1 MHILSQ
7 LRMDQNLFYHN
18 WRGMN
23 THLQRFYHLFWV
35 LAGHQGFD
43 TEAGCSRWPFN
54 RFLGWGDPDQT
65 PGFAVCRWFSQENQ
79 RILMNLKGICYYFLV
94 PVPDQDQPIQVVS
107 SVCDIFQ
114 GNRSFAEHVMSF
126 SEIFKRAR
134 VYGAGINHRLF
145 AQMDS
150 DAVLICG
157 PAKLDGWFFDV
168 DMWVSLKMEYIMVY
182 NGI

>member
-1 MHILSQ
+1 
-7 LRMDQNLFYHN
+7 
-18 WRGMN
+18 MN

-94 PVPDQDQPIQVVS
+94 PVPDQGQSKLCQAFVIFSKATGLLLNMSCHLVKSSKGLECMVQESIIVCLRRWIQ
-107 SVCDIFQ
+107 
-114 GNRSFAEHVMSF
+114 M
-126 SEIFKRAR
+126 
-134 VYGAGINHRLF
+134 LF
-145 AQMDS
+145 LYVGLQSWMVDF
-150 DAVLICG
+150 LMWTCG
-157 PAKLDGWFFDV
+157 YLWKW
-168 DMWVSLKMEYIMVY
+168 SI
-182 NGI
+182 

>member
-1 MHILSQ
+1 
-7 LRMDQNLFYHN
+7 
-18 WRGMN
+18 MN

-107 SVCDIFQ
+107 SVCYIFQ

-182 NGI
+182 NGV